1 MMLYHLRVMF
11 TWARF
16 GVASTWRILKWI
28 ILIALPLHAFFYGV
42 GLIEGGFLY
51 SHRAQVMDRAEHH
64 FGDNVDS
71 ARSMDYFSVPGAPGI
86 HDVGFA
92 PYHVPQIRDPTNWW
106 QRLGLKRLDISADD
120 LANVPIGSFADLD
133 LLYRRVRTFEVDKTP
148 FHHFVYL
155 SDSILHI
162 EDHFFSAWDEA
173 FYQLLQYHYVHPA
186 VGNAGFHFIA
196 CPGSFLCDIW
206 DTRGPAL
213 LHLTTERADLW
224 AEEDYDLAQRTPV
237 FGHQPVAVRL
247 IELPL
252 TKPMDL
258 HLLPGVFPSPFEQM
272 RSVTEDPTGWQL
284 YATYAVMSQL
294 AARMDDVCDEKKKE
308 FPLTYGRLSKVEDWL
323 WDVFGSNEAT
333 ELWLSAVYLFGVASS
348 LLVGRGAEI
357 TMTYIGD
364 AMRSFLGTH
373 HEAQVEHGEDEAEGG
388 EPQHP
393 REDNFMAQMVRD
405 FLDNLDDDLED
416 KIKESE
422 EGRKAMERI
431 WDVVRRKPDE
441 DECDG
446 EGCAE

>member
-1 MMLYHLRVMF
+1 MLAWVRS
-11 TWARF
+11 
-16 GVASTWRILKWI
+16 GVASAWRYLKWI
-28 ILIALPLHAFFYGV
+28 ILITLPLHAFFYGI
-42 GLIEGGFLY
+42 GLIEGGFL
-51 SHRAQVMDRAEHH
+51 HQDRVKVMDRALRH

-86 HDVGFA
+86 HDVGVA
-92 PYHVPQIRDPTNWW
+92 PYYVPQIRDPTNWW
-106 QRLGLKRLDISADD
+106 QRLGLKRPDISAEDF
-120 LANVPIGSFADLD
+120 ANVPIDRLANLD
-133 LLYRRVRTFEVDKTP
+133 LLYRRVRTFEADKAP

-155 SDSILHI
+155 SDSILHL
-162 EDHFFSAWDEA
+162 EGHFFNAWDAA
-173 FYQLLQYHYVHPA
+173 FYRLVQYHYVHPA
-186 VGNAGFHFIA
+186 VGNAGFHYIT
-196 CPGSFLCDIW
+196 CPGNFLCDIW

-237 FGHQPVAVRL
+237 FGHAPVVARL

-284 YATYAVMSQL
+284 YAPYAAMNQL
-294 AARMDDVCDEKKKE
+294 AARLNDVCEEKEKE
-308 FPLTYGRLSKVEDWL
+308 FPLTYGRLSKLEDWL
-323 WDVFGSNEAT
+323 WDIFASNEVT
-333 ELWLSAVYLFGVASS
+333 ELWLSFVYLCGVASS

-357 TMTYIGD
+357 TVTYIGD
-364 AMRSFLGTH
+364 AMRGFLGTN
-373 HEAQVEHGEDEAEGG
+373 HESQAERGDGGNEGG
-388 EPQHP
+388 EPQRP
-393 REDNFMAQMVRD
+393 LEDNFMAQMVRD
-405 FLDNLDDDLED
+405 FLDNFDDDLED

-422 EGRKAMERI
+422 EGRKAMEMI